1 MANFQQASTYL
12 RSLGRA
18 VLPEAMR
25 SEKYTEADFN
35 EGMMRVL
42 TDFVQANY
50 AGKTPG
56 TYGVDYPALNRYFKE
71 GNVVTGRGSKFSDVG
86 ALKTVLG
93 QFDVRVNP
101 DGSFT
106 ILDSYDFNQQDEFG
120 NQMGRQATMSDV
132 FSRLNPMQ
140 DYRGGIGDRLYGA
153 ARMFGGVVLPEG
165 GSNAVPIE
173 ISIPS
178 QAMPVSTQ
186 PATVSV
192 TGPLSRPSQKPSFT
206 DISAMI
212 AEAAEQSLQQ
222 KKAASAGRSMG
233 LPLG

>member
-1 MANFQQASTYL
+1 M
-12 RSLGRA
+12 
-18 VLPEAMR
+18 
-25 SEKYTEADFN
+25 
-35 EGMMRVL
+35 
-42 TDFVQANY
+42 
-50 AGKTPG
+50 
-56 TYGVDYPALNRYFKE
+56 
-71 GNVVTGRGSKFSDVG
+71 
-86 ALKTVLG
+86 LG

-120 NQMGRQATMSDV
+120 NPMGRQATMSDV

>member
-1 MANFQQASTYL
+1 
-12 RSLGRA
+12 
-18 VLPEAMR
+18 
-25 SEKYTEADFN
+25 
-35 EGMMRVL
+35 
-42 TDFVQANY
+42 
-50 AGKTPG
+50 
-56 TYGVDYPALNRYFKE
+56 
-71 GNVVTGRGSKFSDVG
+71 
-86 ALKTVLG
+86 
-93 QFDVRVNP
+93 
-101 DGSFT
+101 
-106 ILDSYDFNQQDEFG
+106 
-120 NQMGRQATMSDV
+120 
-132 FSRLNPMQ
+132 MQ
-140 DYRGGIGDRLYGA
+140 DYRGGFTDRLYGA
-153 ARMFGGVVLPEG
+153 ARMFGGVVIPEG

>member
-1 MANFQQASTYL
+1 MPNFQQLSTYL

-18 VLPEAMR
+18 ALPEDMR
-25 SEKYTEADFN
+25 SKKYTEADFN

-42 TDFVQANY
+42 TDFVQTNY
-50 AGKTPG
+50 AGKKPG

-71 GNVVTGRGSKFSDVG
+71 GNVVTGKGSKFSDVG

-120 NQMGRQATMSDV
+120 NPMGRQATMGDV

-192 TGPLSRPSQKPSFT
+192 TGPLSRPSQPSFGDLT
-206 DISAMI
+206 AMI
-212 AEAAEQSLQQ
+212 AEAAEQSLQR
-222 KKAASAGRSMG
+222 KKEASVGPNMG

>member
-12 RSLGRA
+12 RSLARA
-18 VLPEAMR
+18 ALPDSMR

-50 AGKTPG
+50 AGKKPG
-56 TYGVDYPALNRYFKE
+56 TYGVDYPTLNRYFKE
-71 GNVVTGRGSKFSDVG
+71 GNVVTGKGSKFSDVG

-120 NQMGRQATMSDV
+120 NQMGRQATMGDV

-140 DYRGGIGDRLYGA
+140 DYRGGFTDRLYGA
-153 ARMFGGVVLPEG
+153 ARMFGGVVIPEG
-165 GSNAVPIE
+165 GPNSIPIE